1 MVLQGNKMMRE
12 TGIIALIL
20 FASLRL
26 SGQGF
31 PTIDPDSTVKTS
43 EFYSW
48 TYDKQIKKDGHGGT
62 YWHLGSDFKLY
73 FGRTAH
79 HPPSNH
85 KDFVGTWR
93 IQNDSIFLII
103 SKPKK
108 IGLPKPTRI
117 KYRIFQI
124 TWTTNT
130 GFKEEE
136 TGLPLILRSV
146 GIILSDD
153 PDFRPMEI
161 VEKLNHYVQDNFQP
175 SEVNE
180 KESMSDWDNH
190 DQIER
195 LVRQYFN
202 LEETIIG
209 IKHYRNKNLWIR

>member
-1 MVLQGNKMMRE
+1 M
-12 TGIIALIL
+12 IL
-20 FASLRL
+20 FAWLRL
-26 SGQGF
+26 SGQDL
-31 PTIDPDSTVKTS
+31 PSIDSDSTVKTA

-48 TYDKQIKKDGHGGT
+48 TYDTNDGYGGA
-62 YWHLGSDFKLY
+62 YWHLANDFKLY

-93 IQNDSIFLII
+93 MQKDSIFLII

-108 IGLPKPTRI
+108 IGLPESTCI
-117 KYRIFQI
+117 KYRVFGIE
-124 TWTTNT
+124 WTTNT
-130 GFKEEE
+130 GFKEAE
-136 TGLPLILRSV
+136 TGVPLVLRSV

-153 PDFRPMEI
+153 PQFRLREVI
-161 VEKLNHYVQDNFQP
+161 EKLNHYVRDNFRP
-175 SEVNE
+175 TEE
-180 KESMSDWDNH
+180 EEDESMRDWDNH

-209 IKHYRNKNLWIR
+209 IKQYRNKNLWIR